1 MSQIKRFDI
10 KSISKKLI
18 EEDCICLCS
27 NCHTL
32 FHSTKYKEFGWKIIG
47 RKYKE
52 QIEET
57 YNYLERNVLK
67 FKFKKIDIK
76 DPLN

>member
-1 MSQIKRFDI
+1 MGQIKRFDI

-52 QIEET
+52 
-57 YNYLERNVLK
+57 
-67 FKFKKIDIK
+67 
-76 DPLN
+76 